1 MKKKIIVFTGS
12 RADYGLLR
20 PLIKRIKNNKLIDL
34 TIVAGSH
41 HFSKMLG
48 LTYKEILK
56 DKNKINYSCSVKIK
70 QTSYEGVIKY
80 CGKSMINY
88 SGFLKKN
95 KPDMVILLGD
105 RYEVF
110 AFCVASFFLNI
121 PISHIHGGE
130 LTEAAFDDSLRH
142 SITKLS
148 DYHFVSHKSYRK
160 RVIQL
165 GENPKNVFNVGALG
179 IENIIKDDLI
189 SKNDLFRKYNVPM
202 NIKKALVTFHPETKN
217 KTNIKKQINK
227 LLSALFSIKNVFY
240 IFTYNN
246 ADPYGKYFIKKIVS
260 FNKKFK
266 NSIIFKSMGSN
277 IYHSFLKNSDI
288 VIGNSSSGIIE
299 APSLKVQTLDIGD
312 RQKGR
317 IFAKSISHCKNNKE
331 KIIENVKK
339 ILTNNKKIRFK
350 NPYYRKDTSK
360 RIFQQIKK
368 ILNKKYQTKAFY
380 DVI

>member
-1 MKKKIIVFTGS
+1 MKKKITVFTGS

-20 PLIKRIKNNKLIDL
+20 PLIKRIKNDKQINF

-41 HFSKMLG
+41 HFSRTFG

-56 DKNKINYSCSVKIK
+56 DKNKINYSYPLKIK
-70 QTSYEGVIKY
+70 QTSFEEVIKY
-80 CGKSMINY
+80 CGKSMINF
-88 SGFLKKN
+88 SNFLKKN
-95 KPDMVILLGD
+95 KPDMVVLLGD

-110 AFCVASFFLNI
+110 SFCLASFFLNI

-130 LTEAAFDDSLRH
+130 LTKSAFDDSLRH

-148 DYHFVSHKSYRK
+148 DYHFVSHKNYKK

-165 GENPKNVFNVGALG
+165 GENPKNVFNVGAMG
-179 IENIIKDDLI
+179 VENIIKNNLI
-189 SKNDLFRKYNVPM
+189 PKDQLFKKYNIPVDD
-202 NIKKALVTFHPETKN
+202 KKVLITFHPETKS
-217 KTNIKKQINK
+217 KLNIEKQINI

-246 ADPYGKYFIKKIVS
+246 TDPYGKYFIKKITN
-260 FNKKFK
+260 FNKEFK

-277 IYHSFLKNSDI
+277 IYHSFLKNSDLI
-288 VIGNSSSGIIE
+288 IGNSSSGIIE
-299 APSLKVQTLDIGD
+299 APSLKVRTLNIGD

-317 IFAKSISHCKNNKE
+317 IFSKSVTHCKNNKR
-331 KIIENVKK
+331 KIVENIKK
-339 ILTNNKKIRFK
+339 ILINNKKAIFK
-350 NPYYRKDTSK
+350 NPYYKKDTSK
-360 RIFQQIKK
+360 KIFRQIKK
-368 ILNKKYQTKAFY
+368 IINKKYQIKTFY